1 MNMQL
6 NADLEG
12 EKYLLDTS
20 NYINYMVDDYNK
32 DLASVLEG
40 LNIIKQMPKETLR
53 WEGIL
58 NIQVARV
65 NSEEFVRK
73 SLKALYWQKVYKRSN
88 IEHFLS
94 ERDQETWK
102 NAFKSENLTKADYV
116 ELPEFDYETVRC
128 TVTSWYESSETFFI
142 DRVDSVFETLSRGH
156 LTNHPNGFNR
166 KMVFSYWAEQ
176 HYLNSEY
183 GNVRSASHKKIH
195 DLRSIIMVV
204 HGLPIPDYGST
215 YDLMRKLPYKTK
227 NNFDHGLWEMQI
239 FKNGNTHI
247 WIEPETAVLLNSF
260 LAKKYPNTLSTR
272 DMPVKRKAK
281 EYSYAT
287 AGISSDLRTLLNAI
301 LLGSNSPKA
310 IDRETNSEFEKYF
323 GLPVLDFMQLDP
335 IKRKTAVDSVLK
347 TGLPCV
353 KAYQF
358 YPTPSVILDEIKAHI
373 GEVAEEQK
381 FLEPSAGSGAIAQ
394 LYPSNFT
401 CFEIYKPF
409 VDLLSAKGLNALE
422 VDFLKRDGLYEYD
435 KVILNPPYSKN
446 RCLMHFEHSFNFI
459 KNDGEVYIVAPS
471 GLKNK
476 LEAIASKFDRNFI
489 ELKKFNSCFEDTDI
503 KTSLFLAA

>member
-166 KMVFSYWAEQ
+166 KMVFSYWA
-176 HYLNSEY
+176 
-183 GNVRSASHKKIH
+183 
-195 DLRSIIMVV
+195 
-204 HGLPIPDYGST
+204 
-215 YDLMRKLPYKTK
+215 
-227 NNFDHGLWEMQI
+227 
-239 FKNGNTHI
+239 
-247 WIEPETAVLLNSF
+247 
-260 LAKKYPNTLSTR
+260 
-272 DMPVKRKAK
+272 
-281 EYSYAT
+281 
-287 AGISSDLRTLLNAI
+287 
-301 LLGSNSPKA
+301 
-310 IDRETNSEFEKYF
+310 
-323 GLPVLDFMQLDP
+323 
-335 IKRKTAVDSVLK
+335 
-347 TGLPCV
+347 
-353 KAYQF
+353 
-358 YPTPSVILDEIKAHI
+358 
-373 GEVAEEQK
+373 
-381 FLEPSAGSGAIAQ
+381 
-394 LYPSNFT
+394 
-401 CFEIYKPF
+401 
-409 VDLLSAKGLNALE
+409 
-422 VDFLKRDGLYEYD
+422 
-435 KVILNPPYSKN
+435 
-446 RCLMHFEHSFNFI
+446 
-459 KNDGEVYIVAPS
+459 
-471 GLKNK
+471 
-476 LEAIASKFDRNFI
+476 
-489 ELKKFNSCFEDTDI
+489 
-503 KTSLFLAA
+503 